1 MNREQILHLT
11 RPLVVVDTETT
22 GTRPLI
28 DRIVEIAMVK
38 LHPDGRRERYAKR
51 VNPETRI
58 PIEATAVHGITN
70 ADVEGCPPF
79 RKIADEIVEW
89 IGPAD
94 LCGFNIHTF
103 DLRILQSEF
112 ARCGVPFA
120 IAERRVVDV
129 QVIFHRFEPRDLAA
143 AVRFY
148 LEKEH
153 RGAHGAEADAEA
165 TLDVLLAQIGRYA
178 ELEATVPA
186 LAAASRRR
194 DDRYVDPDRK
204 LEWRDGI
211 ACFTFGKH
219 SGRALQDVVES
230 DPDYIDWILNKD
242 FPETLK
248 EILVAAR
255 EGNFPRPVAGE
266 DA

>member
-1 MNREQILHLT
+1 MNPEQSLHLT
-11 RPLVVVDTETT
+11 RPLVVIDTETT
-22 GTRPLI
+22 GARPLI

-38 LHPDGRRERYAKR
+38 LHPDGRRERFVRR

-58 PIEATAVHGITN
+58 PIEATAIHGITN
-70 ADVEGCPPF
+70 ADVDGCPPF
-79 RKIADEIVEW
+79 RKIADEIAAW

-94 LCGFNIHTF
+94 LCGFNIHSF

-112 ARCGVPFA
+112 ARCGVPFSA
-120 IAERRVVDV
+120 AERRIVDV

-148 LEKEH
+148 LDREH

-165 TLDVLLAQIGRYA
+165 TLDVLLAQLRRYGD
-178 ELEATVPA
+178 LEGTVPA
-186 LAAASRRR
+186 LAASSRRR
-194 DDRYVDPDRK
+194 DERYVDPDRK
-204 LEWRDGI
+204 LEWRDGA

-219 SGRALQDVVES
+219 AGRTLQDVVES
-230 DPDYIDWILNKD
+230 DPDYIEWMLNKD

-255 EGNFPRPVAGE
+255 EGNYPRPAVEE

>member
-1 MNREQILHLT
+1 MSLARVLHLT
-11 RPLVVVDTETT
+11 RPLVVIDTETT
-22 GTRPLI
+22 GARPLT

-38 LHPDGRRERYAKR
+38 LHPDGRRERYVRR

-58 PIEATAVHGITN
+58 PIEATAIHGITN

-79 RKIADEIVEW
+79 RRLADEIVAW

-94 LCGFNIHTF
+94 LCGFNIHSF
-103 DLRILQSEF
+103 DLRILQSELS
-112 ARCGVPFA
+112 RCGVAFA
-120 IAERRVVDV
+120 VNERRIVDV
-129 QVIFHRFEPRDLAA
+129 QVLFHRFEPRDLAA

-165 TLDVLLAQIGRYA
+165 TLDVLLAQIRRYG
-178 ELEATVPA
+178 ELEPTVPA
-186 LAAASRRR
+186 LAAASQRR

-204 LEWRDGI
+204 LEWRDGV
-211 ACFTFGKH
+211 ACFSFGKH
-219 SGRALQDVVES
+219 VGRALQDVVES

-242 FPETLK
+242 FPDALK
-248 EILVAAR
+248 EILAAAR
-255 EGNFPRPVAGE
+255 NGNYPRPVAGE